1 MKEEA
6 ISLIMEMDR
15 NVRLQSCKTVTS
27 SLIITQHSPVGP
39 GKENFLTAVLFSSVG
54 TLQACWM
61 VTFLVSWGGD
71 FKQKIL
77 LDNFP
82 N

>member
-6 ISLIMEMDR
+6 ISLIMEVDR

-39 GKENFLTAVLFSSVG
+39 GKENFLTAVLFSFVG

-61 VTFLVSWGGD
+61 VAKVVTFLVSWGGD
-71 FKQKIL
+71 FKSRRY
-77 LDNFP
+77 F
-82 N
+82 